1 VAAAEPGPLGVGID
15 LEQRDRFV
23 HLSEPALR
31 HAAERWLTADERA
44 WCGRQGPLAE
54 PLVIVLSCKEAV
66 FKAWPVG
73 RTVHQ
78 VTLDALEGSAVG
90 GRAVSR
96 QPVQVEVRWM
106 TWRQHVLTLAVA
118 IEANSA
124 PRPAESPGKRRRAPA
139 SHLEVV
145 EWMGSAVD
153 RAGHAYRPW
162 RGPGHG
168 VNSAIPGPL
177 SAPVAGQMFREL
189 AGA

>member
-1 VAAAEPGPLGVGID
+1 MPSSRPSRGRAARVAAAEPGPLGVGID

-31 HAAERWLTADERA
+31 RAAERWLTADERA
-44 WCGRQGPLAE
+44 WCGRHGSLAE

-66 FKAWPVG
+66 FKAWPAG

-78 VTLDALEGSAVG
+78 VTLDALEGSAAG

-106 TWRQHVLTLAVA
+106 RWREHVLTLAVA
-118 IEANSA
+118 SDANSA
-124 PRPAESPGKRRRAPA
+124 PATSKSLNGRDPPSTGQAPRPTHEAGRAT
-139 SHLEVV
+139 
-145 EWMGSAVD
+145 
-153 RAGHAYRPW
+153 
-162 RGPGHG
+162 

-177 SAPVAGQMFREL
+177 SAPAAGQMFRKL